1 MGSWHRY
8 GHVDPSQPQT
18 WVSFVYDCLG
28 GASDKDNVD
37 LKMREEGISDIWFTH
52 YRISRDAG
60 FGLRGDTSM
69 INTARYVA
77 VAPRDPS
84 TGVRDL
90 SFGP

>member
-1 MGSWHRY
+1 
-8 GHVDPSQPQT
+8 
-18 WVSFVYDCLG
+18 
-28 GASDKDNVD
+28 
-37 LKMREEGISDIWFTH
+37 MREEGISDIWFTH

-60 FGLRGDTSM
+60 FGLRGDTAM
-69 INTARYVA
+69 INTARYIA